1 MEIMSEGSVGRLLI
15 PANYVGCLSANQMT
29 GTFLL
34 PAPHSAPVHCTGEHL
49 RRSQNN
55 LNKALWGLNSA
66 LLDIGILP
74 CRARG
79 KKT

>member
-34 PAPHSAPVHCTGEHL
+34 PAPHSAPVHQCSADDASAVCGAE
-49 RRSQNN
+49 RSS
-55 LNKALWGLNSA
+55 LSA
-66 LLDIGILP
+66 VFSSEV
-74 CRARG
+74 
-79 KKT
+79 KTQESLH